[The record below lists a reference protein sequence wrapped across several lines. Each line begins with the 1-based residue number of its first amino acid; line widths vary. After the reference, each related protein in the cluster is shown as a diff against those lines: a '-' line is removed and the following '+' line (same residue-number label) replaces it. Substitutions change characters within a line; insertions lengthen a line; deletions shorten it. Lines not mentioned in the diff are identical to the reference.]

1 MAYFDGFAALKVGR
15 IRCECGLVGGGHWKW
30 TGKRPISA
38 GVKLKS
44 IKKTLRG
51 EKMTFYTISIKIFK

>member
-1 MAYFDGFAALKVGR
+1 VAYFDGFAALKVGR

-38 GVKLKS
+38 AVKLKS
-44 IKKTLRG
+44 IKKTL
-51 EKMTFYTISIKIFK
+51 